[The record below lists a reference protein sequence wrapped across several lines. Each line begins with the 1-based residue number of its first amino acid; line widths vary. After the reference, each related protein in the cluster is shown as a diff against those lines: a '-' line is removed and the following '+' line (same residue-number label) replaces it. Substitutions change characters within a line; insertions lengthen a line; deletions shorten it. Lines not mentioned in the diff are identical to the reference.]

1 MTAGTMGRACS
12 MSTMEATRPPGEA
25 MGRAISAVVVSLLV
39 LGVPA
44 VGAAEWA
51 VKPAD
56 GAGCVLESTPEA
68 LSDGYQPT
76 TARIR
81 VDKKTV
87 TVLSP
92 SVLDAG
98 FKDIGIVVDEQEM
111 VPMDRLGDPRSAM
124 FESRYA
130 ALVDQFKRGARA
142 RIQLRFWPT
151 WPETGTH
158 SAMLSLMGFTR
169 AYARLEECK

>member
-1 MTAGTMGRACS
+1 MGPSTRRRGETMW
-12 MSTMEATRPPGEA
+12 
-25 MGRAISAVVVSLLV
+25 RAISAVVVSLLV
-39 LGVPA
+39 VGEPA

-51 VKPAD
+51 VKLAE

-68 LSDGYQPT
+68 LSDGYQAT

-81 VDKKTV
+81 VDRKTV

-98 FKDIGIVVDEQEM
+98 FKDIGIVVDEQGM
-111 VPMDRLGDPRSAM
+111 VPMDRLGDPRSAV
-124 FESRYA
+124 FESRYGT
-130 ALVDQFKRGARA
+130 LVDQFKRGARA

-169 AYARLEECK
+169 AYARLEDCK